1 MNIVHIATEYARYY
15 ISNVLESKKKKE
27 EKEKKTGR
35 IVYILPNLKFPLH
48 AASGLFIHT
57 PSDKFHNRMNF
68 FETNFIFFENV
79 RKSVLKQQLG

>member
-15 ISNVLESKKKKE
+15 TSNVVESKKKKE
-27 EKEKKTGR
+27 EKKNRKDC
-35 IVYILPNLKFPLH
+35 ILPNLKFPLH